1 MCTINHEQFFTLFF
15 QFTNLNVGPVDTHGQ
30 FERHCREEK
39 NLFSFLNLLS
49 VIYLCTWVKNPGGNR
64 KEMPKYTAAEDEEPC
79 CNCNGRCE
87 VHMLQLQ
94 RAKIYCMVWMA
105 ELIRAIHM
113 QGALYRP

>member
-1 MCTINHEQFFTLFF
+1 
-15 QFTNLNVGPVDTHGQ
+15 
-30 FERHCREEK
+30 
-39 NLFSFLNLLS
+39 
-49 VIYLCTWVKNPGGNR
+49 
-64 KEMPKYTAAEDEEPC
+64 MPKYTAAEDEGPC

-113 QGALYRP
+113 QGALYRHEKCTTEIYCKKYIMQTIET